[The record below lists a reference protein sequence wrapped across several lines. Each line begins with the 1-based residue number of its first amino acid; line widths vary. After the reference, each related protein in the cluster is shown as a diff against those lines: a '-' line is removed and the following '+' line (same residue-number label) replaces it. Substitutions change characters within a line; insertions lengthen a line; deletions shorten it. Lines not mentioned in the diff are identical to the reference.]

1 MSFASEFKEFAV
13 KGNVVDLAV
22 GVIIGAAFGK
32 IVESFVADI
41 IMPIIGRFTGGI
53 DFTNMFVALTA
64 IPPGIPATLEAVRK
78 AGVPVIAYG
87 NFINII
93 FNFVILALVV
103 FLMVKQINRLRR
115 NSPKPPPAEDVLLL
129 REIRDNLSRRSEREG
144 RRRRLQSAVS
154 RPVSRMR
161 KLWLVFAQAVT
172 LTLAVLFVV
181 SLVKPDWLAWRA
193 QVVEVREAAPAAGQP
208 AIAQPVS
215 PLRGPLSFA
224 DAAKKAIPSVVNIS
238 ATRQV
243 RRRNPLLEDPAFQ
256 RFFGERFQLPPETQL
271 SLGSGVIVS
280 RDGYILTNDHVV
292 EGVTDIQVTT
302 NDGRTLVGKVVGT
315 DPETDLAVVRIN
327 APGLTAVTFG
337 QSEQA
342 RVGDVVLAIGDPFS
356 VGQTVTM
363 GIISAVGREIG
374 SANPFGSFIQTDAA
388 INPGN
393 SGGALVD
400 TSGNLIGINTLIFS
414 RSGGYQGIGFAIPVS
429 LAKRVLEQII
439 ETGTVTRG
447 WFGVDVADIT
457 PELAE
462 SLGLKGTRGAIVGAI
477 ERGSPAEKSGM
488 KLGDV
493 IVAVNGRAVANTSAA
508 LAAIA
513 EIPPGQ
519 SVPVRVVRRNQELG
533 LDVMVGKRRA
543 RPRTEE

>member
-1 MSFASEFKEFAV
+1 
-13 KGNVVDLAV
+13 
-22 GVIIGAAFGK
+22 
-32 IVESFVADI
+32 
-41 IMPIIGRFTGGI
+41 
-53 DFTNMFVALTA
+53 
-64 IPPGIPATLEAVRK
+64 
-78 AGVPVIAYG
+78 
-87 NFINII
+87 
-93 FNFVILALVV
+93 
-103 FLMVKQINRLRR
+103 
-115 NSPKPPPAEDVLLL
+115 
-129 REIRDNLSRRSEREG
+129 
-144 RRRRLQSAVS
+144 
-154 RPVSRMR
+154 MR

-181 SLVKPDWLAWRA
+181 SLVKPDWLARRA
-193 QVVEVREAAPAAGQP
+193 QVVEVREATGPAASP
-208 AIAQPVS
+208 AA
-215 PLRGPLSFA
+215 PLTTGRPLSFSE
-224 DAAKKAIPSVVNIS
+224 AARKAIPSVVNIS

-243 RRRNPLLEDPAFQ
+243 RRSNPLLEDPAFQ
-256 RFFGERFQLPPETQL
+256 RFFGKRFQLPPETQL

-280 RDGYILTNDHVV
+280 REGYILTNDHVV
-292 EGVTDIQVTT
+292 EGVTDIQVTL

-315 DPETDLAVVRIN
+315 DPETDLAVVRVTAGN
-327 APGLTAVTFG
+327 LTAITFG
-337 QSEQA
+337 QSDQA

-363 GIISAVGREIG
+363 GIVSAVGREIG
-374 SANPFGSFIQTDAA
+374 TANPFGSFIQTDAA

-400 TSGNLIGINTLIFS
+400 TAGNLIGINTLIFS
-414 RSGGYQGIGFAIPVS
+414 RSGGYQGIGFAIPVT

-477 ERGSPAEKSGM
+477 ERGSPAERGGV

-493 IVAVNGRAVANTSAA
+493 IVAVDGREVANTSAA

-513 EIPPGQ
+513 EIPPGK
-519 SVPVRVVRRNQELG
+519 SVPVRVVRRNQDLS
-533 LDVMVGKRRA
+533 LDVQVGKRRP
-543 RPRTEE
+543 RPRVEE

>member
-1 MSFASEFKEFAV
+1 
-13 KGNVVDLAV
+13 
-22 GVIIGAAFGK
+22 
-32 IVESFVADI
+32 
-41 IMPIIGRFTGGI
+41 
-53 DFTNMFVALTA
+53 
-64 IPPGIPATLEAVRK
+64 
-78 AGVPVIAYG
+78 
-87 NFINII
+87 
-93 FNFVILALVV
+93 
-103 FLMVKQINRLRR
+103 
-115 NSPKPPPAEDVLLL
+115 
-129 REIRDNLSRRSEREG
+129 
-144 RRRRLQSAVS
+144 
-154 RPVSRMR
+154 MR

-193 QVVEVREAAPAAGQP
+193 QVVEVREAVPGAGSLQP
-208 AIAQPVS
+208 ATTG
-215 PLRGPLSFA
+215 RPLSFSE
-224 DAAKKAIPSVVNIS
+224 AAKKATPSVVNIS

-256 RFFGERFQLPPETQL
+256 RFFGERFNLPPETQL

-280 RDGYILTNDHVV
+280 REGYILTNEHVV
-292 EGVTDIQVTT
+292 EGVTEIQVTLH
-302 NDGRTLVGKVVGT
+302 DGRTFIGKTVGT
-315 DPETDLAVVRIN
+315 DPDTDLAVVRIPS
-327 APGLTAVTFG
+327 AALTPITFG

-374 SANPFGSFIQTDAA
+374 NQNPFGSFIQTDAA

-400 TSGNLIGINTLIFS
+400 TAGNLIGINTLIFS

-429 LAKRVLEQII
+429 LAKRVMEQII

-462 SLGLKGTRGAIVGAI
+462 SLGLKATKGAIVGAI
-477 ERGSPAEKSGM
+477 ERGSPAEKSGI

-493 IVAVNGRAVANTSAA
+493 IFSINGRAVPDVTTA
-508 LAAIA
+508 LNAIA
-513 EIPPGQ
+513 DVPPGK
-519 SVPVRVVRRNQELG
+519 SVPVKLVRRGQELT
-533 LDVMVGKRRA
+533 VEVTVGKRRP

>member
-1 MSFASEFKEFAV
+1 
-13 KGNVVDLAV
+13 
-22 GVIIGAAFGK
+22 
-32 IVESFVADI
+32 
-41 IMPIIGRFTGGI
+41 
-53 DFTNMFVALTA
+53 
-64 IPPGIPATLEAVRK
+64 
-78 AGVPVIAYG
+78 
-87 NFINII
+87 
-93 FNFVILALVV
+93 
-103 FLMVKQINRLRR
+103 
-115 NSPKPPPAEDVLLL
+115 
-129 REIRDNLSRRSEREG
+129 
-144 RRRRLQSAVS
+144 
-154 RPVSRMR
+154 MR

-181 SLVKPDWLAWRA
+181 SLVKPDWLARRA
-193 QVVEVREAAPAAGQP
+193 QVVEVREATGPDASPA
-208 AIAQPVS
+208 S
-215 PLRGPLSFA
+215 PPPRGRPLSFSE
-224 DAAKKAIPSVVNIS
+224 AARKAIPSVVNIS

-243 RRRNPLLEDPAFQ
+243 RRSNPLLEDPAFQ
-256 RFFGERFQLPPETQL
+256 RFFGKRFQLPPETQL

-280 RDGYILTNDHVV
+280 REGYILTNDHVV
-292 EGVTDIQVTT
+292 EGVTDIQVTLS
-302 NDGRTLVGKVVGT
+302 DGRTLVGKVVGT
-315 DPETDLAVVRIN
+315 DPETDLAVVRITAGN
-327 APGLTAVTFG
+327 LTAITFG
-337 QSEQA
+337 QSDQA

-363 GIISAVGREIG
+363 GIVSAVGREIG
-374 SANPFGSFIQTDAA
+374 TANPFGSFIQTDAA

-400 TSGNLIGINTLIFS
+400 TAGNLIGINTLIFS

-477 ERGSPAEKSGM
+477 ERGSPAERGGM

-493 IVAVNGRAVANTSAA
+493 IVAVDGRDVANTSAA

-513 EIPPGQ
+513 EIPPGK
-519 SVPVRVVRRNQELG
+519 SVPVRVLRRNQDLSM
-533 LDVMVGKRRA
+533 DVQVGKRRP
-543 RPRTEE
+543 RPRVEE